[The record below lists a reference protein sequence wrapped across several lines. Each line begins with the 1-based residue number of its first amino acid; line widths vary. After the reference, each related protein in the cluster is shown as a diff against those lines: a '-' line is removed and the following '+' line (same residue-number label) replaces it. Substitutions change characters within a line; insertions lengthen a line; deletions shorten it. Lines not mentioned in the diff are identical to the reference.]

1 VRQAMDSQRW
11 KQVDSV
17 LQLVRACSP
26 EERDAF
32 LGQACAG
39 DEELEREVRSLLTS
53 QQQAGSFLETPA
65 IEVAARTLA
74 LKQDQDATG
83 TIRSLIAQTIS
94 HYRIVEKLG
103 GGGMG
108 VVYKAED
115 SRLQRFV
122 ALKFLS
128 EELACDPEALDRF
141 RREGRA
147 ASALNHPNICTIYDI
162 GEQDGRS
169 FMVMEFL
176 DGVTLKHLI
185 AQRPLEIDTI
195 LSLAIE
201 VADALEAAHSA
212 GIIHRDIKPAN
223 TFVTKRGHAKL
234 LDFGLAKVHPTL
246 DHRAGAGDTGSTL
259 TIEDQ
264 LTGLGKALG
273 TLSYMS
279 PEQVCAKPLDA
290 RTDLFSF
297 GVVLYEMATGI
308 LPFRGGSP
316 GIIFDSILNR
326 TPVPPVRLNPDLPA
340 ELDHIINKCLEK
352 DRSLRYQHASEI
364 RTDLQR
370 LKRDTGGMLGP
381 GRATTSGQPAAIAGI
396 TQRWKVIVPIAVAAL
411 AFVLAGYFYFHRTL
425 KLTEK
430 DLIVLSDFINT
441 TGDPVFDGTLRQ
453 GLAVQLEQSPFLSL
467 VSERRVQ
474 QTLAL
479 MGRPADARLSPEL
492 SREICERTTSAAVL
506 DGSIAS
512 LGSQYVLG
520 LRATDCRTGN
530 VLDHE
535 QTQVSR
541 KEDVLNGLSQI
552 ASRFRTRVGESFATV
567 EKHGTTL
574 AEATTPSLEALKA
587 YSTGQKIVF
596 SKGIATAVPFFK
608 RAVEIDPQFALA
620 HAHLGLVY
628 SEMGE
633 SVLSMESTREA
644 YQLRDRAS
652 DREKFF
658 ITLNYDRDVT
668 GNLGKARETCELWA
682 QTYPRDAVA
691 HGLLSGFTSQG
702 SGKYEQSIE
711 EAKKAI
717 ALDPDLTPA
726 YVNLAYSHFY
736 LDRTEEAEKT
746 LQLASKRDLGMVEFF
761 LLRYYIAFLRG
772 DKAGMNREAAHAK
785 GKAGA
790 EDWITHSEALVAAH
804 SGRLEMARMMSRHAV
819 DLAQQAGLRERAGT
833 YEAGAAVCEAFFGN
847 AAAARRGAL
856 TTLEHSKGR
865 DVEYAAAFALALS
878 GDSSRAQALANDL
891 EKRLPEDTSVRF
903 SYLPALRGLFAL
915 KRNEASKAIEQLQ
928 IAVADEL
935 AQTGIAFF
943 AFFGNLYP
951 AYVRGEA
958 YLAAHQGNE
967 AALEFKKILDHP
979 GIIFSDPVSAV
990 ARLQLGRAFALSGD
1004 KTRAKAAYQDFLTL
1018 WKDADPDIPILKQA
1032 KAEYARLQ

>member
-1 VRQAMDSQRW
+1 MDSQRW

-17 LQLVRACSP
+17 LNLVRERPP
-26 EERDAF
+26 EEREAF
-32 LGQACAG
+32 LRHACAG
-39 DEELEREVRSLLTS
+39 DEELEHEVRSLLGL
-53 QQQAGSFLETPA
+53 QQQAGGFLESPA
-65 IEVAARTLA
+65 IEVAAQALA
-74 LKQDQDATG
+74 RQQSKDSQESSGFPTG
-83 TIRSLIAQTIS
+83 LIIS
-94 HYRIVEKLG
+94 HYRITGKLG

-128 EELACDPEALDRF
+128 DELACDPDALNRF
-141 RREGRA
+141 RREARA

-162 GEQDGRS
+162 GEQDGRA

-176 DGVTLKHLI
+176 DGVTLKHLVPGR
-185 AQRPLEIDTI
+185 ALEIETI
-195 LSLAIE
+195 VPLAIE

-223 TFVTKRGHAKL
+223 IFVTKRGHAKL

-246 DHRAGAGDTGSTL
+246 DHRAGAGETTL

-264 LTGLGKALG
+264 LTSPGSALG
-273 TLSYMS
+273 TVSYMS
-279 PEQVCAKPLDA
+279 PEQVRAKPLDA
-290 RTDLFSF
+290 RSDLFSF
-297 GVVLYEMATGI
+297 GVVLYEMATGM
-308 LPFRGGSP
+308 LPFRGESP

-326 TPVPPVRLNPDLPA
+326 VPVPPVRLNPDLPA

-352 DRSLRYQHASEI
+352 DRNLRYQHASEI

-370 LKRDTGGMLGP
+370 LKRDTDSRRVTTTAKP
-381 GRATTSGQPAAIAGI
+381 GATTDIRK
-396 TQRWKVIVPIAVAAL
+396 RWKVIVPIAVAAL
-411 AFVLAGYFYFHRTL
+411 AFLVAGYFYSRRTL
-425 KLTEK
+425 KLMEK
-430 DLIVLSDFINT
+430 DTIVLADFINT

-453 GLAVQLEQSPFLSL
+453 GLAVQLDQSPFLSL

-492 SREICERTTSAAVL
+492 AREICERTTSAAVL

-530 VLDHE
+530 VLDYE
-535 QTQVSR
+535 QTQVSK
-541 KEDVLNGLSQI
+541 KEDVLNALSQI

-567 EKHGTTL
+567 EKHGTPL

-587 YSTGQKIVF
+587 YSTGQKVVF
-596 SKGIATAVPFFK
+596 SKGSAAAVPFFK
-608 RAVEIDPQFALA
+608 RAVEIDPQFAIA
-620 HAHLGLVY
+620 HAHLGLAY
-628 SEMGE
+628 SGMGE

-668 GNLGKARETCELWA
+668 GNLEKARETCELWA
-682 QTYPRDAVA
+682 QTYPRDAAA
-691 HGLLSGFTSQG
+691 HGLLSGFASQG

-726 YVNLAYSHFY
+726 YANLASSHFY

-746 LQLASKRDLGMVEFF
+746 LQLASERDLGMVEFF

-772 DKAGMNREAAHAK
+772 DKARMNREAAHAK
-785 GKAGA
+785 GKPGA
-790 EDWITHSEALVAAH
+790 EDWITHSEALVAAR
-804 SGRLEMARMMSRHAV
+804 SGRLEMARMMSRHAI
-819 DLAQQAGLRERAGT
+819 DLAQQAGLRERAAT

-878 GDSSRAQALANDL
+878 GDSSQAQALANDL
-891 EKRLPEDTSVRF
+891 EKRFPEDTSVRF

-928 IAVADEL
+928 IAAADEL

-967 AALEFKKILDHP
+967 AAVEFKKILDHP
-979 GIIFSDPVSAV
+979 GIIFADPVGVV

-1004 KTRAKAAYQDFLTL
+1004 KTRAKAAFQDFLTL
-1018 WKDADPDIPILKQA
+1018 WKDADADIPVLKQA
-1032 KAEYARLQ
+1032 KAEYAKLQ